1 MKILF
6 PLCLMAFVYPWPL
19 GAAALPADDLTEADV
34 GIAIEQTGVL
44 VYPPLMTVNAIYS
57 GGARA
62 VISVDE
68 HGNLTDCLLISY
80 TQQAFAD
87 AAFTALK
94 RWKYQPARVNGQR
107 VASRADVLFEF
118 RDQGVFVQSF
128 PGAIVRHAFLR
139 FLEEHQVYEA
149 CQLRDLDR
157 IPTPVH
163 VVTPVAKPESTARS
177 VVVGFYIDEHG
188 RVRMPAVEREAV
200 DDVLAAAAV
209 AAVEQWRFEPPLRKG
224 QPVLVYA
231 KQEFTFRAHE

>member
-6 PLCLMAFVYPWPL
+6 SICFVACLHPWQL
-19 GAAALPADDLTEADV
+19 VSAASPDGIPAEADV
-34 GIAIEQTGVL
+34 GIGIEQTGVL

-57 GGARA
+57 GGVRA

-68 HGNLTDCLLISY
+68 HGNLTDCLLTSY

-87 AAFTALK
+87 AAFAALQ

-118 RDQGVFVQSF
+118 RDRGVFVQSF
-128 PGAIVRHAFLR
+128 PGAIVRHAFLK
-139 FLEEHQVYEA
+139 FLEEHQVYKA
-149 CQLRDLDR
+149 CLLRDLDR

-163 VVTPVAKPESTARS
+163 VVTPVVKAESTSRS
-177 VVVGFYIDEHG
+177 VIVGFYIDEQG
-188 RVRMPAVEREAV
+188 RVRMPAVEREEA

-231 KQEFTFRAHE
+231 KQEFTFRAQE